1 MDDSTRPSLPEPDSV
16 SPVPESV
23 ATGGDEEAAE
33 KALEHL
39 PPEHR
44 EALRRLH
51 RRVEQAAET
60 IERLRAENERLRRR
74 VEELEAQPSFPDDE
88 TVLTLDED
96 PEDVKQRITRFID
109 AIDTYLGVSADE
121 DESGDA
127 SADAADA
134 SSDP

>member
-23 ATGGDEEAAE
+23 AEEDAE
-33 KALEHL
+33 GEASFEHL
-39 PPEHR
+39 PAEHR
-44 EALRRLH
+44 DVMQRLY
-51 RRVEQAAET
+51 RRVEQAAAT

-74 VEELEAQPSFPDDE
+74 VEELEAQPSFPDEE

-109 AIDTYLGVSADE
+109 AIDTYLDVSVDE
-121 DESGDA
+121 DSSGDG
-127 SADAADA
+127 AADA
-134 SSDP
+134 NEAPSDS